1 MKKLR
6 HVFCLLV
13 LILMV
18 PTAMA
23 STIFRDM
30 HTLMGYA
37 GNGNTAIWY
46 ELNVQTLSGVY
57 QGTYHRDGYTLYTG
71 DIPNISWNGPGTAPE
86 INVKSG
92 DYIDSSNCPGLPTS
106 GGFSCSKVIM
116 DIIVEGDPGSCPWI
130 VTSNIKT
137 QARATGTVYLGP
149 SAFNSTCPPVPLDP
163 YDVSWSPN
171 SVVHSKLLSLKSTG
185 GVIENT
191 LPTFLMKDGKLCDG
205 SQFNERGAYCR
216 FISQMITFTSY
227 GCTDSKVTT
236 IPNRHAITDK
246 QLHDIVVRVDTTT
259 PQPIDSTCRF
269 QYVLNML

>member
-6 HVFCLLV
+6 YFFCLLV
-13 LILMV
+13 LML

-23 STIFRDM
+23 SITFRDM
-30 HTLMGYA
+30 HTDMGYA
-37 GNGNTAIWY
+37 GNFNTSTWY
-46 ELNVQTLSGVY
+46 ELNVQTSSGVY
-57 QGTYHRDGYTLYTG
+57 QGEYHRDGYILLVG
-71 DIPNISWNGPGTAPE
+71 DIPNISWNGPGPAPK

-92 DYIDSSNCPGLPTS
+92 ESIDPSNCPGLPAS
-106 GGFSCSKVIM
+106 GEFTCNKVIM
-116 DIIVEGDPGSCPWI
+116 DIIVEGDPGGCPWI
-130 VTSNIKT
+130 VTSNIKS
-137 QARATGTVYLGP
+137 QSRRSGVVYMGP
-149 SAFNSTCPPVPLDP
+149 STFNSTCPPIPLDP

-171 SVVHSKLLSLKSTG
+171 SVVRSKLLSLKSTG

-205 SQFNERGAYCR
+205 SQFDDRGAYCR
-216 FISQMITFTSY
+216 FVSQMITFTSY
-227 GCTDSKVTT
+227 GCTDNKVTT